1 MEYDSKTLSELK
13 NICKINKYKNYSNKN
28 KKDLIEFLKNKSLN
42 KTEEKSKTGE
52 KIFIQKPFL
61 KWLGGKTNIIDKIIE
76 TFPKSLN
83 NYHEI
88 FLGGGSVL
96 FALLSL
102 QKANQIEI
110 KNKIYAYDI
119 NSSLIN
125 LYKNIQNNKN
135 ELFNYITNYLSIYDK
150 LTGTIINR
158 NPQTEEENL
167 SSKES
172 YYYYLRNKF
181 NTMDKNSIEFSAL
194 FLFLNKICFRG
205 VYREGPK
212 GFNVPYGHYKTT
224 PTIIS
229 KKELDNISDLIKNVK
244 FICCDFETSIKNI
257 KSGDFTYLDPPYAPE
272 TKTSFVK
279 YTKEGFTLD
288 KHKKLFNLINKCVEN
303 NIKLAMSNAK
313 VDLVLSSFDLKKYKM
328 NDIIAKRAINSKKP
342 ESVITEIIIY
352 N

>member
-13 NICKINKYKNYSNKN
+13 NICKMNKYKGYSNKN
-28 KKDLIEFLKNKSLN
+28 KKDLIEFIKNKSLN
-42 KTEEKSKTGE
+42 ETEEKSKTEE
-52 KIFIQKPFL
+52 KRFIQKPFL

-96 FALLSL
+96 FAVLSL

-135 ELFNYITNYLSIYDK
+135 ELFNYITHYLSIYDK

-158 NPQTEEENL
+158 KPQTEEENL

-181 NTMDKNSIEFSAL
+181 NNMNKNSIEYSAL
-194 FLFLNKICFRG
+194 FLFLNKTCFRG
-205 VYREGPK
+205 VYREGPN

-229 KKELDNISDLIKNVK
+229 KKELDNISDLIKNVE
-244 FICCDFETSIKNI
+244 FICSDFETSIKNV
-257 KSGDFTYLDPPYAPE
+257 KNGDFTYLDPPYAPE
-272 TKTSFVK
+272 TKTSFVG
-279 YTKEGFTLD
+279 YTKDGFTLD
-288 KHKKLFNLINKCVEN
+288 KHKNLFDLINKCNEHNV
-303 NIKLAMSNAK
+303 KLAMSNAK
-313 VDLVLSSFDLKKYKM
+313 VDLVLNSFDLKKYKM
-328 NDIIAKRAINSKKP
+328 NDIIAKRAINSKNP
-342 ESVITEIIIY
+342 ESVITEVIIY

>member
-1 MEYDSKTLSELK
+1 MDYNSKTVQELK
-13 NICKINKYKNYSNKN
+13 NICKINKYKGYSGKN
-28 KKDLIEFLKNKSLN
+28 KTELIEFIKNKN
-42 KTEEKSKTGE
+42 INETGKKSKTSE

-96 FALLSL
+96 FAVLSL

-135 ELFNYITNYLSIYDK
+135 ELFNYITHYLSIYDK

-158 NPQTEEENL
+158 KPQTEEEYL

-181 NTMDKNSIEFSAL
+181 NTLDKNSVEYSAL
-194 FLFLNKICFRG
+194 FLFLNKTCFRG
-205 VYREGPK
+205 VYREGPN

-224 PTIIS
+224 PAIIS
-229 KKELDNISDLIKNVK
+229 KENLDNISDLIKNVE

-257 KSGDFTYLDPPYAPE
+257 KNGDFTYLDPPYAPE
-272 TKTSFVK
+272 TKTSFVG
-279 YTKEGFTLD
+279 YTKDGFTLD
-288 KHKKLFNLINKCVEN
+288 KHKKLFDLINKCNEK

-313 VDLVLSSFDLKKYKM
+313 VDLVLNSFDLKKYKM
-328 NDIIAKRAINSKKP
+328 NDIIAKRAINSKNP
-342 ESVITEIIIY
+342 ESVITEVIIY